1 MGSQISSERLLKFEG
16 LEPCLFA
23 FLGGA
28 PRLGMKNLFVG
39 CVRSEC
45 NRISPPHILRPDVS
59 PLGFIH
65 VKPVGSQISSERLL
79 KFEGLEPVTNP
90 SCTGFLRL
98 GMKNLFVGC
107 VRSECFCNS
116 TAHILHT
123 DVSPLG
129 FIHGKVVAL
138 QFICQRVQPVNT
150 NPLS

>member
-1 MGSQISSERLLKFEG
+1 MRNLVGSQISSERLLKFEG

-65 VKPVGSQISSERLL
+65 VKPLGSQISSERLL
-79 KFEGLEPVTNP
+79 KFEGLEPVTK
-90 SCTGFLRL
+90 L
-98 GMKNLFVGC
+98 G
-107 VRSECFCNS
+107 
-116 TAHILHT
+116 
-123 DVSPLG
+123 LG
-129 FIHGKVVAL
+129 GGSNARYEKSV
-138 QFICQRVQPVNT
+138 CRMRDR
-150 NPLS
+150 